1 MASEQ
6 AETALATHPA
16 QTAITPMQMLQQA
29 FEAAIKQGAGLE
41 VVDRILKGQ
50 REMMEYQD
58 RVAFNEA
65 LARVQ
70 AKARRVAAN
79 KENPQTHSRY
89 ANFAALDSVMRPL
102 YIAEG
107 LSLSFDT
114 AEIDKPDMVR
124 VVCDASLGGYTR
136 RYHIDMPADG
146 KGAKGNDVMTR
157 THATGSAVSYGKRY
171 LLVMIFNLTVGEQD
185 DDGNAA
191 SGQQA
196 SGQMSDPEFSEW
208 MDGMRQAPNI
218 AALQQVFTNAYK
230 AAQKIG
236 DKGTMAEFI
245 RTKDAVKKG
254 LA

>member
-1 MASEQ
+1 MSDKQLALVPEQ
-6 AETALATHPA
+6 P
-16 QTAITPMQMLQQA
+16 QAITPMQMLQQA

-41 VVDRILKGQ
+41 VVDCILKGQ

-58 RVAFNEA
+58 RVAFNDA

-70 AKARRVAAN
+70 AKARRVGAN

-89 ANFAALDSVMRPL
+89 ANFAALDSVMRPI
-102 YIAEG
+102 YVAEG

-114 AEIDKPDMVR
+114 ADIDKPDMVR

-191 SGQQA
+191 SGQQSPA
-196 SGQMSDPEFSEW
+196 ATMSDPEFTEW
-208 MDGMRQAPNI
+208 CDGLRQAPNI
-218 AALQQVFTNAYK
+218 AALQEVFVKAYK

-236 DKGTMAEFI
+236 DKGAMAEFMRI
-245 RTKDAVKKG
+245 KDAAKRG